1 MPFCSICGQQVLDGS
16 VFCSK
21 CGERMMIGGPVQ
33 PPPQPPQPQYQP
45 QQPPQPQYPPQQPPQ
60 PQYQKP
66 PLKGSKTGIKI
77 AAIVVFAIIISASVL
92 TFVFWPK
99 GSNLIKDDNPTHD
112 STPRIINTG
121 AYIIATS
128 GQIGAAGG
136 TLNINNLSSPLN
148 GFKVEV
154 PNAVAPEN
162 INFSVKYADVTD
174 VQGLPSG
181 ASIASKMIEIETSG
195 SGEWNQF
202 KMFDSLVKVTLPYD
216 PGLVKAEEKAVRFY
230 QYDETNHSLEP
241 TGFAGQDLTTNTLS
255 FYAATFSKFVAVELI
270 MEYFESTNS
279 SLVVDTGFRP
289 ANDGWFIPNYGSY
302 LESGGVCLGMTSF
315 AKWYYARE
323 KSNTGTGLHSK
334 YREGEPAEW
343 RDDATA
349 IQLATR
355 AQTGLMGIW
364 ASLTQVEKENHTSKQ
379 VGLSIIHGMIVSGEP
394 QLIGLKTRYND
405 GSWADGGH
413 AILAYKYN
421 QGCFDMYDPNN
432 PGTAAGT
439 NQQQIPYTYN
449 GGFERIFESG
459 LNAANPLQFNIFYHA
474 SAKVYSPDNSFRGIY
489 NAAEQGFSGSSI
501 FPTVTLTD
509 STTTPSGTTPI
520 DTDNDLIRD
529 TTSSKETI
537 SGTITGGQRNV
548 SSTLIFVSNQKFET
562 PVVDGAFSQVV
573 PLYQGDNDIVILAT
587 DSNTFTDWAGFL
599 RDTIKSTASL
609 TSLTMTMTWGQDNSD
624 VDLHVKE
631 PTINSTEGRHIYYS
645 NKGSDYDNHPYLDF
659 DNTYGY
665 GPEHYYA
672 TENMTL
678 PESEPLYGTYL
689 IRIHYFADHDSDYE
703 NTQPITWHLN
713 IKYLAFKNQLTGQE
727 FWGEVS
733 YSGYLSIAS
742 TSDTGN
748 FNNAGAS
755 WSQIYSFQY
764 LEPVASNYGVPNPPQ
779 NQFS

>member
-1 MPFCSICGQQVLDGS
+1 MVALVILVSMF
-16 VFCSK
+16 
-21 CGERMMIGGPVQ
+21 
-33 PPPQPPQPQYQP
+33 
-45 QQPPQPQYPPQQPPQ
+45 
-60 PQYQKP
+60 
-66 PLKGSKTGIKI
+66 
-77 AAIVVFAIIISASVL
+77 
-92 TFVFWPK
+92 TFVFLYK
-99 GSNLIKDDNPTHD
+99 GNNLIKDNITQDNPTHD
-112 STPRIINTG
+112 STPRVINTG
-121 AYIIATS
+121 SYITATS
-128 GQIGAAGG
+128 GQIGVAGG

-195 SGEWNQF
+195 SDEWNQF

-241 TGFAGQDLTTNTLS
+241 TGFAGQDLTANTLS

-270 MEYFESTNS
+270 MEYFEAANA

-289 ANDGWFIPNYGSY
+289 ATDGWFIPNYGSY
-302 LESGGVCLGMTSF
+302 LKSGGLCLGMTSF
-315 AKWYYARE
+315 AKWYYSRE
-323 KSNTGTGLHSK
+323 KENTGTGLYSK
-334 YREGEPAEW
+334 YKEGDQTEW

-355 AQTGLMGIW
+355 AQTGLIGIW
-364 ASLTQVEKENHTSKQ
+364 GSLTQAEKENHTSKQ

-394 QLIGLKTRYND
+394 QLIGLRTRYND
-405 GSWADGGH
+405 SSWAKGGH
-413 AILAYKYN
+413 AILAYKYS
-421 QGCFDMYDPNN
+421 QGRFDVYDPNN
-432 PGTAAGT
+432 PCTAAGT

-449 GGFERIFESG
+449 GGFERIFDSG
-459 LNAANPLQFNIFYHA
+459 LNVANPLQFNVFYHA
-474 SAKVYSPDNSFRGIY
+474 SAKVYSPDNAFSGIY
-489 NAAEQGFSGSSI
+489 NAAEQGFSGNSI

-509 STTTPSGTTPI
+509 STTTPNGTTPT
-520 DTDNDLIRD
+520 DTDLDSIRD
-529 TTSSKETI
+529 TTSSTATI
-537 SGTITGGQRNV
+537 SGMITGGQRSV
-548 SSTLIFVSNQKFET
+548 SSTLIFVSNQKFKT
-562 PVVDGAFSQVV
+562 PVDNVTGAFSQVV

-587 DSNTFTDWAGFL
+587 DSNTFTNWAGFL

-609 TSLTMTMTWGQDNSD
+609 TSLTITMTWGQDNSD

-631 PTINSTEGRHIYYS
+631 PTINGTEGRHIYYS
-645 NKGSDYDNHPYLDF
+645 NKGYDYNHPYLDV
-659 DNTYGY
+659 DNTHGY

-678 PESEPLYGTYL
+678 PETGNVGPNQPLYGTYL
-689 IRIHYFADHDSDYE
+689 IRVHYFADHDSDYE
-703 NTQPITWHLN
+703 SIQPITWHLN
-713 IKYLAFKNQLTGQE
+713 IKYLAFKDQSTGQE
-727 FWGEVS
+727 FWGEMP
-733 YSGYLSIAS
+733 YSGYLSTAS
-742 TSDTGN
+742 SSGTGN
-748 FNNAGAS
+748 FNNSGAS

-764 LEPVASNYGVPNPPQ
+764 LEPVASNYGIPNPPQ